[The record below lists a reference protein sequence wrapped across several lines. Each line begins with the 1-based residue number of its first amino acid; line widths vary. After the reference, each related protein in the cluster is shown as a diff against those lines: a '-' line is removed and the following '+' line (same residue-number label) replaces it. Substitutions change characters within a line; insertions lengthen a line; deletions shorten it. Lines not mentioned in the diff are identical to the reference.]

1 MFGVAFGGWC
11 GMLACL
17 MSYRTSPAD
26 LEGMPPGVPHI
37 IGNEAAERFSFYGM
51 KAVLAV
57 FMVQYLHLMDGR
69 GAGGMNEAE
78 ATANVHLFNGAVY
91 LTPLLGAL
99 LADIFIGKYRTIIA
113 LSLVYCAGHAALA
126 AMGVFGNSP
135 WWLMAGLGLI
145 ALGSGG
151 IKPCVSAHV
160 GDQFGTRNAHLL
172 SRIFN
177 WFYFSINIG
186 AFVSMLLTPWLL
198 EWHGPH
204 WAFGVPGVLMAIATL
219 VFWLGRKRFIHVPAG
234 GMGFVRELFKGG
246 GLVVMLKLLPLYL
259 FVAMFWALFDQTGST
274 WIFQSQD
281 MDRRFLGFEWLP
293 SQIQSLNSVFVLTF
307 IPLFSYFIYPLIG
320 RVWKLTPLRK
330 IGLGLFIMAGSF
342 ALVALIQ
349 EWIDGGARP
358 NISWQILAFALLTIA
373 EVMVSIVALEYAYT
387 QAPRTM
393 KSLIMCFYLG
403 AVAIGNFLVAGVNHL
418 IQIPDVAKEQLPAAI
433 AKLPPDWR
441 KDPRTVSLPGHDGV
455 TGTDDDYIQRL
466 KDGVPTELEI
476 PGQAAF
482 EQAAA
487 RIEQMIQTNGGRFP
501 DESQVSENIVTLRDP
516 WDAPIRYQILNS
528 SRARLISDGPDRKP
542 GTRWDIGMMLDL
554 PAPEKPGKAS
564 WTDKFHPQEPWLER
578 RKRELGIKATA
589 TESPDAPTLTRS
601 TFAGGQTRL
610 HGAAYFDFFTWLM
623 LGTAVAFIPYA
634 LLYRPKTWLQG

>member
-1 MFGVAFGGWC
+1 
-11 GMLACL
+11 

-69 GAGGMNEAE
+69 GTGGMNEAE

-91 LTPLLGAL
+91 LTPFLGAL

-113 LSLVYCAGHAALA
+113 LSLVYCGGHAALA

-160 GDQFGTRNAHLL
+160 GDQFGARNAHLL

-307 IPLFSYFIYPLIG
+307 IPLFSYVIYPLIG

-403 AVAIGNFLVAGVNHL
+403 AVAIGNFLVAGVNHF
-418 IQIPDVAKEQLPAAI
+418 IQIPDAAAEQLPAAI
-433 AKLPPDWR
+433 AKLPPDWQ
-441 KDPRTVSLPGHDGV
+441 KDPRNVSLPGHDGV
-455 TGTDDDYIQRL
+455 TGTADDIIARL
-466 KDGVPTELEI
+466 ERGVLMERELPKSESFEKLLRI
-476 PGQAAF
+476 FKTTMGSSDHFPKPEQLKAAF
-482 EQAAA
+482 
-487 RIEQMIQTNGGRFP
+487 GGNFG
-501 DESQVSENIVTLRDP
+501 NDP
-516 WDAPIRYQILNS
+516 WGNPIRYERLNY
-528 SRARLISDGPDRKP
+528 RTARLISNGPDRQP
-542 GTRWDIGMMLDL
+542 NTRWDIGYILTVDE
-554 PAPEKPGKAS
+554 PEPVHKPS
-564 WTDKFHPQEPWLER
+564 WTDRLHPEKPWLER
-578 RKRELGIKATA
+578 RKQDLGIRGKTLRETPKGHSASRP
-589 TESPDAPTLTRS
+589 SPAAKPAFMARLTSISSPGSCSAQPPPSSPMPCSTGPKPGCRS
-601 TFAGGQTRL
+601 EA
-610 HGAAYFDFFTWLM
+610 M
-623 LGTAVAFIPYA
+623 AFHCANLWP
-634 LLYRPKTWLQG
+634 G